1 MPHMDVH
8 TAAVGSHLG
17 RILHATDLSPEG
29 DLAFAHSLA
38 LAVAARGKLFIVHT
52 EPDRQRPGRE
62 WDAFPGVRPMLTRW
76 GLLPEHAESAAVA
89 DLLGLHVRKVDIPD
103 NDPLHGIMG
112 LVERHAFNLAVLAS
126 HGREGV
132 DRWLHPSVSEA
143 LARETGLPTL
153 FLPHGARGFID
164 PANGSAHLRTVLI
177 PVDDSPPASR
187 AVALAMELADL
198 IGADGAVFHLL
209 HVGETRPATDIP
221 AGREARFRQ
230 VNAKGPVVEQIIAA
244 ADSLDADLI
253 VMPTRGH
260 NGMLDALRGSTTEQV
275 LRRAGRALLAAPPG

>member
-1 MPHMDVH
+1 MDERTPVRPHLSRV
-8 TAAVGSHLG
+8 
-17 RILHATDLSPEG
+17 LHATDLSPEG

-38 LAVAARGKLFIVHT
+38 LALAARGDLFIVHT

-62 WDAFPGVRPMLTRW
+62 WGAFPGVRPMLTRW
-76 GLLPEHAESAAVA
+76 GLLPEDAESAAVA
-89 DLLGLHVRKVDIPD
+89 ELLGLHVRKVDIPD
-103 NDPLHGIMG
+103 DDPLHGIMG

-126 HGREGV
+126 HTRGGV

-164 PANGSAHLRTVLI
+164 PADGSARLRSVLV
-177 PVDDSPPASR
+177 PVDHSPPAGR
-187 AVALAMELADL
+187 AMGLAMELADL
-198 IGADGAVFHLL
+198 IGADEAVFHLL
-209 HVGETRPATDIP
+209 HVGESGPWPDIP
-221 AGREARFRQ
+221 AGHDGRVRRM
-230 VNAKGPVVEQIIAA
+230 NATGRVVDQIVAA

>member
-1 MPHMDVH
+1 MDER
-8 TAAVGSHLG
+8 TAVRSHLS
-17 RILHATDLSPEG
+17 RVLHATDLSPEG

-38 LAVAARGKLFIVHT
+38 LAVAARGELFIVHT

-62 WDAFPGVRPMLTRW
+62 WDAFPGVRPMLIRW
-76 GLLPEHAESAAVA
+76 GLLPQDAESAAVA
-89 DLLGLHVRKVDIPD
+89 KLLGLHVRKIDIPD
-103 NDPLHGIMG
+103 DDPLHGIMG

-126 HGREGV
+126 HTREGV
-132 DRWLHPSVSEA
+132 ARWLHPSVSEA

-164 PANGSAHLRTVLI
+164 PADASARLRTVLI
-177 PVDDSPPASR
+177 PVDDSPPAGL

-198 IGADGAVFHLL
+198 IGADEAVFHLL
-209 HVGETRPATDIP
+209 HVGESWPAPDIP
-221 AGREARFRQ
+221 PGREARVRQ
-230 VNAKGPVVEQIIAA
+230 MKSKGPVVEQIIAA

-260 NGMLDALRGSTTEQV
+260 NGVLDALRGSTTEQV

>member
-1 MPHMDVH
+1 MDEHTPVRPHLSRV
-8 TAAVGSHLG
+8 
-17 RILHATDLSPEG
+17 LHATDLSPEG

-38 LAVAARGKLFIVHT
+38 LALAARGDLFIVHT

-76 GLLPEHAESAAVA
+76 GLLPEDAESAAVA
-89 DLLGLHVRKVDIPD
+89 ELLGLHVRKVDIPD
-103 NDPLHGIMG
+103 DDPLHGIMG

-126 HGREGV
+126 HTRGGV

-164 PANGSAHLRTVLI
+164 PADGSARLRSVLV
-177 PVDDSPPASR
+177 PVDHSPPAGR
-187 AVALAMELADL
+187 AVGLAMELADL
-198 IGADGAVFHLL
+198 IGADEAVFHLL
-209 HVGETRPATDIP
+209 HVGESGPWPDIP
-221 AGREARFRQ
+221 AGHDGRVRRM
-230 VNAKGPVVEQIIAA
+230 NATGRVVDQIVAA